1 MDGVSDTGL
10 FNFEQAGIF
19 ALWRPTSNKHRLT
32 TICAPVLQILSAK
45 AGPIPP
51 RPLDPHPSMLHGR
64 SRRAATSLVR
74 QRALQHRQWHHR
86 AAGWFATASNPRRSP
101 HEAAVSAQKPLPQS
115 RWASTTRA
123 WVERHR
129 KGLRYSPA
137 RLTLPLSM
145 TSPWPGRPYTFRA
158 LAKTFGPMWLRCDVP
173 PLCPLPQVCHEI
185 GLALISDQG
194 GFVLGFRHKR
204 RRKPRGS
211 AASVSHSRPPVTRAR
226 AVRTLFQRRQSNV

>member
-1 MDGVSDTGL
+1 VGSR
-10 FNFEQAGIF
+10 
-19 ALWRPTSNKHRLT
+19 RP
-32 TICAPVLQILSAK
+32 
-45 AGPIPP
+45 PP
-51 RPLDPHPSMLHGR
+51 RMLWPPKCFPSARACLMPARLLVPHPSRQLGR

-158 LAKTFGPMWLRCDVP
+158 LAKTFGPMSLRCDVCRRYAP
-173 PLCPLPQVCHEI
+173 FRRCHEI